1 MYGFVCKVDKKETK
15 TPWFCK
21 FAKTINVLSIDVE
34 PRQLPGPLS
43 WRPFACASKLFSA
56 LL

>member
-21 FAKTINVLSIDVE
+21 FAKTINVLSIDV
-34 PRQLPGPLS
+34 
-43 WRPFACASKLFSA
+43 
-56 LL
+56 